1 MADEAAVR
9 PGPARGPHGGRDL
22 TQGKIAPTLLAFAL
36 PTLGSSILQSL
47 NGSINAVWV
56 GRFLGEEALAA
67 TSNANI
73 VMFLLMAFVFGF
85 GMASTI
91 LIGQAFGRRD
101 VDQARRV
108 IGTAMGAFLLVAV
121 AIAVAGWVFSPALL
135 KLLATPAG
143 AAPLALAY
151 LRVIFIAIP
160 GSLMMIMLMMAL
172 RGGGD
177 AMTPLWF
184 MILIVLLDSGLNPV
198 FILGLGP
205 APALGIAGS
214 ATATVIA
221 NYTGLTAMLFYIY
234 ARDLPLRL
242 RGREF
247 AYLKPDWAILKTILV
262 KGLPMGLQMIVISAS
277 ALALVG
283 LVNREGVATTAAFGV
298 AMQLW
303 TYLQMP
309 AMALGAAVSA
319 MAAQNIGA
327 GKWERVSAITRSGI
341 AFALLITA
349 SLVILLAIADRPAL
363 ALFLGGNSPA
373 LPIARHIQILATW
386 SFLMFGVTLVL
397 FGTVRANGSVIGP
410 LVILFI
416 GLVPVRLGFAL
427 GAYPWLKADA
437 LWISFPVS
445 SFSNMALGLAF
456 YLHGGWRKSRMQIG
470 GAPLAAAQPPGEDEC
485 IEEALADAEPG
496 GRLNPAG

>member
-1 MADEAAVR
+1 MADEAAQQ
-9 PGPARGPHGGRDL
+9 PAGPSRGPHGGRDL
-22 TQGKIAPTLLAFAL
+22 TTGRIAPTLLAFAL

-56 GRFLGEEALAA
+56 GRFLGEDALAA

-101 VDQARRV
+101 IDGARRV
-108 IGTAMGAFLLVAV
+108 IGTALGAFILVAV
-121 AIAVAGWVFSPALL
+121 AIGVLGWIFAPNLL

-160 GSLMMIMLMMAL
+160 SSLILIMLMMAM
-172 RGGGD
+172 RGAGD

-184 MILIVLLDSGLNPV
+184 MILAVVLDSGLNPV
-198 FILGLGP
+198 LILGLGP
-205 APALGIAGS
+205 APELGIAGS

-221 NYTGLTAMLFYIY
+221 NYVSLAALLVYMYV
-234 ARDLPLRL
+234 RDLPLRL
-242 RGREF
+242 RGREL
-247 AYLKPDWAILKTILV
+247 AYLKPDPAILKTIVV

-327 GKWERVSAITRSGI
+327 GKWDRVGAITRSGI
-341 AFALLITA
+341 VFALLITA
-349 SLVILLAIADRPAL
+349 ALVVLLAVADRPAL
-363 ALFLGGNSPA
+363 ALFLGGSSPA
-373 LPIARHIQILATW
+373 LGIARHIQILATW

-427 GAYPWLKADA
+427 GAYSWLRADA

-445 SFSNMALGLAF
+445 SFSNMALAIAF
-456 YLHGGWRKSRMQIG
+456 YLHGGWRKSRMQVG
-470 GAPLAAAQPPGEDEC
+470 GGRPAAPMAEDEC
-485 IEEALADAEPG
+485 VEEALADAEPG

>member
-1 MADEAAVR
+1 MADDSTA
-9 PGPARGPHGGRDL
+9 GPARAPSRSPHAGQRDL
-22 TQGKIAPTLLAFAL
+22 TQGPISRTLLAFAL
-36 PTLGSSILQSL
+36 PTLFSSILQSL
-47 NGSINAVWV
+47 NGSINAVWI
-56 GRFLGEEALAA
+56 GRFLGEDALAA
-67 TSNANI
+67 TSNANM

-101 VDQARRV
+101 IDQARRV
-108 IGTAMGAFLLVAV
+108 LGTAIGAFLLVAA
-121 AIAVAGWVFSPALL
+121 AIAVAGWIFSPALL

-151 LRVIFIAIP
+151 LRVIFVAIP

-184 MILIVLLDSGLNPV
+184 MILAVILDSGLNPV

-205 APALGIAGS
+205 APKLGIAGS

-221 NYTGLTAMLFYIY
+221 NYVSFLGLLAYIY
-234 ARDLPLRL
+234 VRDLPLRL
-242 RGREF
+242 RGRELK
-247 AYLKPDWAILKTILV
+247 YLYPDRAILKTIV
-262 KGLPMGLQMIVISAS
+262 FKGLPMGLQMIVISAS
-277 ALALVG
+277 ALALIG

-319 MAAQNIGA
+319 MVAQNIGA
-327 GKWERVSAITRSGI
+327 GRWDRVSRVTRAGI
-341 AFALLITA
+341 IYALLITA
-349 SLVILLAIADRPAL
+349 GLVVLLAVADRPAL
-363 ALFLGGNSPA
+363 ALFLGGSSPA

-397 FGTVRANGSVIGP
+397 FGTVRANGAVIGP
-410 LVILFI
+410 LLILFV

-445 SFSNMALGLAF
+445 SFSNMALALAF
-456 YLHGGWRKSRMQIG
+456 YLHGGWRKSRMEPG
-470 GAPLAAAQPPGEDEC
+470 GRPSAPVDTDEC
-485 IEEALADAEPG
+485 VEEALADAEPG